1 MRKRIAILLSVICIL
16 VLALP
21 VCVFA
26 ETLTAEDAEHGTMA
40 VVKDDADLY
49 SAKER
54 EDLLAQIKELLP
66 YGNIG
71 IETSYESNSDTAAFS
86 RSEYID
92 MFGETSGTLFLI
104 DMYNRRIQFFSGAE
118 MYQTL
123 NTTRAN
129 EITDNIYTYAS
140 DGDYYMATSKAF
152 EQVQIVLEGGRIV
165 APMRFAT
172 NAALAIGIALLVNFI
187 IIMVQRKRNAN
198 ATKLTNALAYSGRQP
213 GTSVV
218 KNVRSVMTRQSK
230 TRHTSSSGGGGGF
243 SGGGGGGFSGGG
255 GGGGFSGGGG
265 GHSF

>member
-1 MRKRIAILLSVICIL
+1 MRKRIAILLSVIAIL

-21 VCVFA
+21 VSVFA
-26 ETLTAEDAEHGTMA
+26 QTLTAEDAEHGTKA
-40 VVKDDADLY
+40 VVQDDAGLY
-49 SAKER
+49 SE
-54 EDLLAQIKELLP
+54 EECEMLLDQIKELLP

-71 IETSYESNSDTAAFS
+71 IETSEEYNSDVSAYS

-92 MFGETSGTLFLI
+92 MFGETKGTLFLI

-118 MYQTL
+118 MFQTL
-123 NTTRAN
+123 NTTRTN

-140 DGDYYMATSKAF
+140 DGDYYAATSRAF
-152 EQVQIVLEGGRIV
+152 EQVKIVLEGGRIV
-165 APMRFAT
+165 TPMRYAT
-172 NAALAIGIALLVNFI
+172 NAALAIGIVLLVNFI
-187 IIMVQRKRNAN
+187 IIMVQRKQSVNAN
-198 ATKLTNALAYSGRQP
+198 KLTNALAYAGKTQN
-213 GTSVV
+213 TSVV

-243 SGGGGGGFSGGG
+243 SGGGGGFSGGG